1 MGKHMMKK
9 FKILSKKKIF
19 AFEDKFSIVKTQ
31 IEFNGKKHSFGLRE
45 SPPFSVIIPKLDNRH
60 FIMIRQQRLGADE
73 ISLEFPMGSVKGKDP
88 LQTAI
93 TELKEETGY
102 TSGKLTHL
110 ISPLFTSPGWSDQKA
125 SVFVAE
131 LLTKGV
137 QEPEPYENIEV
148 VTIPVSDVD
157 GLIQK
162 GVIFDM
168 TTIASFHCYGRFCG
182 KSSVNIREK

>member
-1 MGKHMMKK
+1 MNMVKR
-9 FKILSKKKIF
+9 FNILSRKKIF
-19 AFEDKFSIVKTQ
+19 AFEDKFSIVEVQ

-45 SPPFSVIIPKLDNRH
+45 SPPFSVIIPKLDDKH
-60 FIMIRQQRLGADE
+60 FIMIHQQRLGADK

-93 TELKEETGY
+93 VELKEETGY
-102 TSGKLTHL
+102 RSDKLTHL
-110 ISPLFTSPGWSDQKA
+110 VSSLFTSPGWSDQKA

-131 LLTKGV
+131 ELIKGE

-148 VTIPVSDVD
+148 VTVKINDVD
-157 GLIQK
+157 DLIKK
-162 GVIFDM
+162 GAIFDM
-168 TTIASFHCYGRFCG
+168 TTIASFHCYKSFFG